1 MSGILFWK
9 FRSYPKIFFLSYSGY
24 YWGFHTPD
32 DHRLDYGAKE
42 AEKNLLDCS
51 LQYSRR
57 ILYCFKKFYPIT
69 TIQMASSR
77 TKKTIIRII
86 IILFLASSALTSVLY
101 FFPSKLPAENV
112 LPQNDIEAYID
123 PATTDIVVNGDV
135 DIDHPENNDIQVV
148 ITEDE
153 TKTDMDQMVEVVL
166 EDGSVDTPTVG
177 DFSDSLQLL
186 E

>member
-1 MSGILFWK
+1 
-9 FRSYPKIFFLSYSGY
+9 
-24 YWGFHTPD
+24 
-32 DHRLDYGAKE
+32 
-42 AEKNLLDCS
+42 
-51 LQYSRR
+51 
-57 ILYCFKKFYPIT
+57 
-69 TIQMASSR
+69 MASSR